1 MPKIKYQEQK
11 FRHASL
17 VLIQKC
23 EAILQKYHAAGY
35 DMTLRQLYY
44 QLVAADEI
52 PNKKE
57 SYDNLGVLVT
67 NARLGGYLDWSMLV
81 DRTRGLR
88 GIGHYE
94 NPEERI
100 KYAAYG
106 YAIDKWKYQKYRP
119 EVWIEKEA
127 LAGVFSRICNEL
139 DVPYFSCKG
148 YSSASSMWGAGMR
161 FRNYQHEGKRP
172 VIFHFG
178 DHDPSGIDMTRDI
191 TERLE
196 LFMGGVEVD
205 RLALTMEQ
213 VEEYQPPPNP
223 TKILDSRAAG
233 YIDIYGHESWELD
246 ALDPDTLADLVRAA
260 VLNIR
265 DEDKWA
271 GAVAEEQR
279 GERMLHTIAD
289 NFNTIETF
297 IEDEGLKPNSDD
309 YADDESDI
317 EDDDDE

>member
-11 FRHASL
+11 FRHGSL

-23 EAILQKYHAAGY
+23 EDILQKYHAAGY

-57 SYDNLGVLVT
+57 SYDNLGALVT
-67 NARLGGYLDWSMLV
+67 NARLGGYLDWKMLV

-88 GIGHYE
+88 GIAHYD
-94 NPEERI
+94 NPQERI

-106 YAIDKWKYQKYRP
+106 YAIDKWKYQDHRP

-127 LAGVFSRICNEL
+127 LAGVFDRICGEL

-148 YSSASSMWGAGMR
+148 YSSASSMWGAAMR
-161 FRNYQHEGKRP
+161 FKGYQREGKTP

-191 TERLE
+191 LDRIEI
-196 LFMGGVEVD
+196 FMGGVEVD
-205 RLALTMEQ
+205 RLALNMEQ
-213 VEEYQPPPNP
+213 VEMYNPPPNP
-223 TKILDSRAAG
+223 TKITDSRAKN
-233 YIDIYGHESWELD
+233 YIEIYGHESWELD
-246 ALDPDTLADLVRAA
+246 ALDPDTLAGLVRNAIMG
-260 VLNIR
+260 IR
-265 DEDKWA
+265 DEGKWQE
-271 GAVAEEQR
+271 AVDEEQH

-289 NFNTIETF
+289 NFEQIETF
-297 IEDEGLKPNSDD
+297 IEDENLKPN
-309 YADDESDI
+309 DEG
-317 EDDDDE
+317 DDDDDA

>member
-11 FRHASL
+11 FRHGSL

-23 EAILQKYHAAGY
+23 EDILQKYHAAGY

-57 SYDNLGVLVT
+57 SYDNLGALVT
-67 NARLGGYLDWSMLV
+67 NARLGGYLDWKMLV

-88 GIGHYE
+88 GIAHYD
-94 NPEERI
+94 NPQERI

-106 YAIDKWKYQKYRP
+106 YAIDKWKYQDHRP

-127 LAGVFSRICNEL
+127 LAGVFDRICSEL

-148 YSSASSMWGAGMR
+148 YSSASSMWGAAMR
-161 FRNYQHEGKRP
+161 FNRYQREGKTP

-191 TERLE
+191 GDRLA
-196 LFMGGVEVD
+196 LFMGGVEVQQ
-205 RLALTMEQ
+205 ASSEHEQ
-213 VEEYQPPPNP
+213 VER
-223 TKILDSRAAG
+223 I
-233 YIDIYGHESWELD
+233 
-246 ALDPDTLADLVRAA
+246 
-260 VLNIR
+260 
-265 DEDKWA
+265 
-271 GAVAEEQR
+271 
-279 GERMLHTIAD
+279 
-289 NFNTIETF
+289 
-297 IEDEGLKPNSDD
+297 
-309 YADDESDI
+309 
-317 EDDDDE
+317 